1 MLITKIELT
10 DAGSHYYK
18 IATGLLQQIDE
29 QKRDV
34 QQFALAEKTHLVITI
49 SPALVSTN
57 ILTILHNFMRTNTN
71 YHIDI
76 TLADK
81 QVNELLQHDV
91 HIAISHEKATM
102 KQFHAEALMTAP
114 LMLAY
119 TGEQVGDTIDEQ
131 IRYLLQRYPLYV
143 GYLHEHHYAVPQL
156 EREYP
161 FMQTQTMHNSLF
173 A

>member
-91 HIAISHEKATM
+91 HIAISHV
-102 KQFHAEALMTAP
+102 EAFMTAP